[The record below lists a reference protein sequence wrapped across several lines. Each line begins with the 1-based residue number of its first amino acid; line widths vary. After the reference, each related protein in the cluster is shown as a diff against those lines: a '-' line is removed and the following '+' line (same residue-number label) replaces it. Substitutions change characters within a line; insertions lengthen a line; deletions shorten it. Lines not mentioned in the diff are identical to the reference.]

1 MGCAGTMGSSE
12 CVGREHRCVS
22 RSVRKNAADLSSAS
36 GWCGHTMTQFDAYG
50 DPLFVHYN
58 LMKQIPSGIGRGFS
72 WGRMKQMPLFNA
84 FPPERK
90 HAHANE
96 LPYSDHDL
104 ALPGLGNVDADMLAD
119 ADDQGY
125 ARAPAREEIRR
136 RAARERGVKAGFHGG
151 WISALWYV
159 SPSSLRASAYLSPQH
174 RPQLSRPTSGKRSQS
189 RTIAPRY
196 AACRQGTSRKRMGR
210 DETSRPRSRR
220 AGAEQAEG
228 TARGR
233 TEREDVQRG

>member
-1 MGCAGTMGSSE
+1 
-12 CVGREHRCVS
+12 
-22 RSVRKNAADLSSAS
+22 
-36 GWCGHTMTQFDAYG
+36 MTQFDAYG

-72 WGRMKQMPLFNA
+72 WGRLKQMPLFNA

-104 ALPGLGNVDADMLAD
+104 ALPGIGNVDSDMLAD

-136 RAARERGVKAGFHGG
+136 RAARERGVKANFHGG

-159 SPSSLRASAYLSPQH
+159 YRFYSRPVLMQTARSIDLNYQDPRPESVRKAEEHQRDILRADREHL
-174 RPQLSRPTSGKRSQS
+174 
-189 RTIAPRY
+189 
-196 AACRQGTSRKRMGR
+196 
-210 DETSRPRSRR
+210 
-220 AGAEQAEG
+220 
-228 TARGR
+228 
-233 TEREDVQRG
+233 EREWEEMKRLAAEADEPEPSKLDQLLEAERREKVFSEGEEGDAVQPNWDESPIEVSPCMGFVGQRS

>member
-1 MGCAGTMGSSE
+1 MGTVGVEEAVGCAGTVGGCE
-12 CVGREHRCVS
+12 CAGRQHRCVARAFTIPGFS
-22 RSVRKNAADLSSAS
+22 LLTICIAAS

-136 RAARERGVKAGFHGG
+136 RAARERGVKANFHGG

-159 SPSSLRASAYLSPQH
+159 ASSSIRSAANLLS
-174 RPQLSRPTSGKRSQS
+174 
-189 RTIAPRY
+189 
-196 AACRQGTSRKRMGR
+196 
-210 DETSRPRSRR
+210 
-220 AGAEQAEG
+220 
-228 TARGR
+228 
-233 TEREDVQRG
+233 